1 MSTKKVDTR
10 GLSCPQTESLMKTIY
25 LDNAATSFP
34 KPEAMLAAM
43 TAYQQNVGAN
53 PGRSGHGRSI
63 EAGRVVFETREML
76 ARLFHIEDP
85 LRIALTKN
93 ATESLNIALQG
104 GLRPGDHVIT
114 SGMEHNSVMRPL
126 RFLEGR
132 GVKLSVV
139 SCSPRGELD
148 PDDLQ
153 KVLRKNTR
161 MVVLTHA
168 SNVTGTILPVEAVG
182 NLLRDRP
189 DVMFC
194 VDAAQTAG
202 ALPIDV
208 EKMCID
214 LLAFTGH
221 KSLFG
226 PQGTGGLY
234 IREGLDQQITP
245 LMMGGTGS
253 RSEFEKQPEFMPDR
267 YESGTPNTIGL
278 AGLGAGVSF
287 VLEQTVRAVRDQE
300 ERLVSRFLAGL
311 RDLQD
316 EVMVYGPQDASRQ
329 TAVVSFNIKDASASD
344 AASYFEENRCILC
357 RPGLHCAPSAHRTI
371 GTFPRGTIRFSFGF
385 FNTEQDVDDACA
397 ALRELVKRKGKPPS

>member
-1 MSTKKVDTR
+1 MAAEGKVFMEI
-10 GLSCPQTESLMKTIY
+10 LY

-34 KPEAMLAAM
+34 KPDTVMAAM
-43 TAYQQNVGAN
+43 IAYQQNIGAN
-53 PGRSGHGRSI
+53 PGRSGHGRSV
-63 EAGRVVFETREML
+63 EAGRIVFETREAL

-93 ATESLNIALQG
+93 ATESLNIVLQG
-104 GLRPGDHVIT
+104 GLRPGDSVIT

-132 GVKLSVV
+132 GVELSVV
-139 SCSPRGELD
+139 PCSPRGELE
-148 PDDLQ
+148 PDDVR
-153 KVLRKNTR
+153 KALRKNTR

-182 NLLRDRP
+182 ALLRDRP
-189 DVMFC
+189 EVLFC

-208 EKMCID
+208 EKMRID

-234 IREGLDQQITP
+234 IREGLENKISP

-253 RSEFEKQPEFMPDR
+253 RSEFEQQPVFMPDR
-267 YESGTPNTIGL
+267 YESGTPNTIGI

-287 VLEQTVRAVRDQE
+287 VLEQTVETLRARE
-300 ERLVSRFLAGL
+300 EELTSRFLSGL
-311 RDLQD
+311 RDLRD
-316 EVMVYGPQDASRQ
+316 DVIVYGPQDASRQ
-329 TAVVSFNIKDASASD
+329 TAVVSFNIRDVSASD
-344 AASYFEENRCILC
+344 AASYFEDNRGILC

-385 FNTEQDVDDACA
+385 FNTQRDVDDACA
-397 ALRELVKRKGKPPS
+397 ALRELVKRKGNHRS